1 MQSALKVNF
10 IDNKKLKI
18 STIIFLIV
26 IFIMAECTILYF
38 TSKTN
43 NYSNYKSY
51 LKFTAPIL
59 FAVFIYF
66 NLAQKW
72 VFKKEFILSNEGLSW
87 ALGYYNS
94 NTYFYWTDVEKV
106 IATKSSFQ
114 FYLKNGNLKK
124 IAFSNFGFAQ
134 LQQLKQRIIYIC
146 NYNAINCEFSL

>member
-94 NTYFYWTDVEKV
+94 NTYFY
-106 IATKSSFQ
+106 
-114 FYLKNGNLKK
+114 
-124 IAFSNFGFAQ
+124 
-134 LQQLKQRIIYIC
+134 
-146 NYNAINCEFSL
+146 